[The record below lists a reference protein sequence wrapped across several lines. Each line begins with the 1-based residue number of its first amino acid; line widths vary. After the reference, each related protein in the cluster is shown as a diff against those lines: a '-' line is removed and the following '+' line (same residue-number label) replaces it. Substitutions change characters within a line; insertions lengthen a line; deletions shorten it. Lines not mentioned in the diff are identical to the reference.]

1 MAESDNS
8 PLCLRAPQPYLGEI
22 ADSWP
27 ELGIRVQQ
35 LVGVP
40 LPEAWLEPLDGH
52 CEVLWRGVR
61 QARLAWQHHWLEPV
75 AQTLAA
81 GAHHRWSLEQTSTL
95 VAAAGAESAALK
107 TCLKEAD
114 LSLIVLHGILRR
126 LLQERISI
134 ADIDRILTTVVE
146 NARFT
151 REAGPLV
158 ELVRTALAPQI
169 TQRFERAPGVL
180 DGIILSEELAQTL
193 SESAVMRNEGL
204 DLELDAGIGRRVLE
218 AIGGQVRRF
227 EPLAAPLC
235 LLVEPRLRP
244 VLARLCERTLPNLV
258 VLSWNEIQPGGRQ
271 EIHATVQG

>member
-27 ELGIRVQQ
+27 ELGVRVQE

-40 LPEAWLEPLDGH
+40 LPEAWLEALDGH
-52 CEVLWRGVR
+52 YEVLWKGVR
-61 QARLAWQHHWLEPV
+61 QARRPWQHHWLEPV
-75 AQTLAA
+75 AQTLAS
-81 GAHHRWSLEQTSTL
+81 GAHQRWSLEQTHAL
-95 VAAAGAESAALK
+95 VQAARAESAALK
-107 TCLKEAD
+107 ACLEEMD
-114 LSLIVLHGILRR
+114 LSLVVLHGILRR

-151 REAGPLV
+151 HEVGPLV

-169 TQRFERAPGVL
+169 TQRFERAPGIL
-180 DGIILSEELAQTL
+180 DGMLLSEEIAQTL
-193 SESAVMRNEGL
+193 LESAVMRNEGL
-204 DLELDAGIGRRVLE
+204 DLELDSGVGRRVIE
-218 AIGGQVRRF
+218 AIVSQVRRF
-227 EPLAAPLC
+227 EPLSAPLC

-244 VLARLCERTLPNLV
+244 VLARLCERSLPELV
-258 VLSWNEIQPGGRQ
+258 VLSWNEIFPGGKQ
-271 EIHATVQG
+271 EIHATVGW